1 MLYQQHNMEQT
12 LGRVTE
18 EVINED
24 DGRVTIDASPACYDT
39 TATTAVIPQTN
50 DEVDDPCYDSD
61 AETPCE
67 WAGVTKGTLQDGQ
80 IIKAGYL
87 MKKGERLKIW
97 KRKWFVLRTS
107 KLAYYKDNKEYELL
121 RIIDIRDVHRAA
133 EVPVKH
139 KSGGFVILTPRR
151 TFTLQANDIS
161 EMRDWVHAI
170 NQAKVHFEFTASSSD
185 LDSSAGSTVHLGNPH
200 LEYQHQQEQLLLSND
215 ERANRQSIFGALLPK
230 RQHHTSL
237 SLADPDLLG
246 KGRPILDKNGN
257 ALSTLQALA
266 PGNSTGSSPPAPLAL
281 DWLNSQTGSS
291 RRAAGLSLI
300 TTGTPSSPGHFGAE
314 FFSMGTDHNLSSG
327 EEDVGDDPSV
337 LEAGRLATEM
347 NAPAS
352 GIVTG
357 EQLESKVV
365 RQGYLLKFGNKYKT
379 WRKKWF
385 VLRGDKLTYYK
396 NTKEYQPH
404 GIIPLSTIID
414 CLQTDP
420 VSKSKQY
427 CLRIV
432 TAKRSF
438 VCCAPDED
446 TLLQWL
452 DVLHVECDRVAQEA
466 HKEAVA
472 DHQAHLAQQDVNA
485 LQQQQNGHECDD
497 GDGDDETNK
506 SPMGRAARIKKNFH
520 STLPRHSRTTSK
532 SGDPGMG
539 AQVRK
544 VMSLESAAAPTAGS
558 VEATE
563 ATAAPTVTFQIPI
576 IPDRSFPVFLPEI
589 QPQNNRFLAELSA
602 EVSMLSGADA
612 AAAEAVVP
620 ACGVATATEAF
631 EVPIDLSKGLPH
643 SSTKAGSS
651 INREDLSLPT
661 PNSPQVPLLR
671 MLLPKLAGLFDEDA

>member
-1 MLYQQHNMEQT
+1 MEQA

-18 EVINED
+18 EIINEE
-24 DGRVTIDASPACYDT
+24 DGRITIDASPACSET
-39 TATTAVIPQTN
+39 TATTAIIPQTS
-50 DEVDDPCYDSD
+50 DETDDPCYDSD
-61 AETPCE
+61 AENPCE
-67 WAGVTKGTLQDGQ
+67 WASVFKGTLQDGQ

-87 MKKGERLKIW
+87 MKKGERL
-97 KRKWFVLRTS
+97 
-107 KLAYYKDNKEYELL
+107 KEYELL

-139 KSGGFVILTPRR
+139 KSGVFVILTPRR
-151 TFTLQANDIS
+151 TFTLQANDVS

-170 NQAKVHFEFTASSSD
+170 NQAKIHFEFTASSSD
-185 LDSSAGSTVHLGNPH
+185 LDSSAGSTVQLGIPQ
-200 LEYQHQQEQLLLSND
+200 LQYQQQQEQPHQSND
-215 ERANRQSIFGALLPK
+215 ERANRQSVFGVLLPK
-230 RQHHTSL
+230 RQLHTTL

-257 ALSTLQALA
+257 VMSPLQASA
-266 PGNSTGSSPPAPLAL
+266 PNTSSSNWTPAPLAL
-281 DWLNSQTGSS
+281 DWLSSQPASS
-291 RRAAGLSLI
+291 RRAAGLSLV
-300 TTGTPSSPGHFGAE
+300 TTGTQAMRISSPSSPRMEQVHAGDGLIVGSFSSGLSYTGTNAPTATASVPGTPSSPGNFGAE
-314 FFSMGTDHNLSSG
+314 FFSTATDYNLSSG
-327 EEDVGDDPSV
+327 EEDIGDDPSV
-337 LEAGRLATEM
+337 LEAGRLAYEM

-396 NTKEYQPH
+396 NMKEYQPH
-404 GIIPLSTIID
+404 GIIPLTTIID

-472 DHQAHLAQQDVNA
+472 EHQAHLAQQDVNA
-485 LQQQQNGHECDD
+485 LQQQLDGHDGDD
-497 GDGDDETNK
+497 DGDDEMNT
-506 SPMGRAARIKKNFH
+506 SPMGRAARIKKNFYNTQPH
-520 STLPRHSRTTSK
+520 HSRTPSR
-532 SGDPGMG
+532 SGDSGMG
-539 AQVRK
+539 TQVRK
-544 VMSLESAAAPTAGS
+544 VQSLESAAAPTGCAEA
-558 VEATE
+558 VETATV
-563 ATAAPTVTFQIPI
+563 PTVTFQIP
-576 IPDRSFPVFLPEI
+576 V
-589 QPQNNRFLAELSA
+589 
-602 EVSMLSGADA
+602 
-612 AAAEAVVP
+612 
-620 ACGVATATEAF
+620 
-631 EVPIDLSKGLPH
+631 
-643 SSTKAGSS
+643 
-651 INREDLSLPT
+651 LPT
-661 PNSPQVPLLR
+661 LQQQSTTHSHGPPSAMITR
-671 MLLPKLAGLFDEDA
+671 IDCE

>member
-1 MLYQQHNMEQT
+1 MAAALHQHDMEQV

-18 EVINED
+18 EIINEE
-24 DGRVTIDASPACYDT
+24 DGRITINALPACCET
-39 TATTAVIPQTN
+39 TATTAITPQTN
-50 DEVDDPCYDSD
+50 DEADDPYYDSD
-61 AETPCE
+61 AENPSE
-67 WAGVTKGTLQDGQ
+67 WASVSKGTLQDGQ
-80 IIKAGYL
+80 TIKAGYL

-97 KRKWFVLRTS
+97 KKKWFVLRTS

-121 RIIDIRDVHRAA
+121 RMIDIRDVHRAA

-139 KSGGFVILTPRR
+139 KSGVFVILTPRR
-151 TFTLQANDIS
+151 TFTLQANDVS

-185 LDSSAGSTVHLGNPH
+185 LDSSAGSTVQLGIPQQN
-200 LEYQHQQEQLLLSND
+200 QQEQEQPQLSND
-215 ERANRQSIFGALLPK
+215 ERATRQSMFGVLMPK
-230 RQHHTSL
+230 RQLHTTL

-246 KGRPILDKNGN
+246 KGRQVRDEDGH
-257 ALSTLQALA
+257 ALSPLQASA
-266 PGNSTGSSPPAPLAL
+266 TNTSTGSWPPAPLTL
-281 DWLNSQTGSS
+281 DWLSSQPGSS

-300 TTGTPSSPGHFGAE
+300 TTGAQAMRISSPSSPRMEQVHAGDGLVVGSFSSGQSYVGNTVPNTTTSMPGTPSSPGAFGAE
-314 FFSMGTDHNLSSG
+314 FFSAATDHNLSSG
-327 EEDVGDDPSV
+327 EEDIGDDPSV

-352 GIVTG
+352 GIVTS

-404 GIIPLSTIID
+404 GIIPLSIVID

-485 LQQQQNGHECDD
+485 QLQPLDGHD
-497 GDGDDETNK
+497 GDGDSDDEASK

-520 STLPRHSRTTSK
+520 STLPRHSRTKSK
-532 SGDPGMG
+532 SGDSGMG
-539 AQVRK
+539 TQVRK
-544 VMSLESAAAPTAGS
+544 VMSLESAAVPTGSTEPVETSAP
-558 VEATE
+558 
-563 ATAAPTVTFQIPI
+563 PTVTFQIPV
-576 IPDRSFPVFLPEI
+576 IPSL
-589 QPQNNRFLAELSA
+589 QQHT
-602 EVSMLSGADA
+602 
-612 AAAEAVVP
+612 
-620 ACGVATATEAF
+620 ATATAIATDH
-631 EVPIDLSKGLPH
+631 PPL
-643 SSTKAGSS
+643 
-651 INREDLSLPT
+651 R
-661 PNSPQVPLLR
+661 SP
-671 MLLPKLAGLFDEDA
+671 